1 MPWRY
6 STTQTQQTCMSTLC
20 ISYIFRLL
28 LRVCVCVMRR
38 TAEFGIA
45 RLMTDRQRKIA
56 LSRIFEAF
64 WCALS
69 ISMRVGGYAGQIQ
82 QITIIIIIISSNMPS
97 LMH

>member
-1 MPWRY
+1 MSLQHY
-6 STTQTQQTCMSTLC
+6 TDTTDMHEHTLYIIYISTVVTC
-20 ISYIFRLL
+20 
-28 LRVCVCVMRR
+28 VCVCVMRR